1 LSNGFAIPERC
12 LLVQAALYV
21 DVGRIPIPDEIYL
34 SAPDRVA
41 DGPNSLT
48 RALRAKSL
56 CAWGSL
62 VEAFRRTDNWI
73 LASDWEPFSSWPLIE
88 EVEIDPELWSHEQII
103 FSRSQLAA
111 ESAAISRIYRVP
123 PLDREALLHLP
134 FLNETENFEN
144 ALDMETAF
152 LFSRITVQ
160 TADLFR
166 VFPRPAASGLTIE
179 TASKVGRPPK
189 YRWDDFFAEIIVR
202 TDLDG
207 LPETQAE
214 LIAQMAT
221 WCIENWGDQPAE
233 SVLKERTAEIFR
245 HRRKSRS

>member
-1 LSNGFAIPERC
+1 MGTGFEIPERC

-21 DVGRIPIPDEIYL
+21 DDGRIPIPDEIYL
-34 SAPDRVA
+34 SAPDRIG
-41 DGPNSLT
+41 DGPTALT

-56 CAWGSL
+56 SARGNL

-73 LASDWEPFSSWPLIE
+73 LASDWQPFSSWPLVE
-88 EVEIDPELWSHEQII
+88 DVEIDPELWSHEQII
-103 FSRSQLAA
+103 FPRSQLAA
-111 ESAAISRIYRVP
+111 ESAPVSRIYRVP
-123 PLDREALLHLP
+123 QLDREALLYLP
-134 FLNETENFEN
+134 ILNEEENFEN
-144 ALDMETAF
+144 ALNMETAF

-166 VFPRPAASGLTIE
+166 LFPRAATSGLTIQ

-202 TDLDG
+202 ADLDG
-207 LPETQAE
+207 LPQTQAE
-214 LIAQMAT
+214 LIGQMAT

-233 SVLKERTAEIFR
+233 SVLKERTAQIFR
-245 HRRKSRS
+245 HRRKSPS

>member
-1 LSNGFAIPERC
+1 LSTGLKIPERC

-21 DVGRIPIPDEIYL
+21 DVGRLPIPDEIYL

-41 DGPNSLT
+41 DGPNTLT
-48 RALRAKSL
+48 RALRAKL
-56 CAWGSL
+56 LLARGSL
-62 VEAFRRTDNWI
+62 VEAFRRTDDWPSV
-73 LASDWEPFSSWPLIE
+73 SDWFPFSSWPLIE
-88 EVEIDPELWSHEQII
+88 DVEIDPELWSHEQII

-111 ESAAISRIYRVP
+111 ESAAVSRIYRVP

-134 FLNETENFEN
+134 ILNETENFEN
-144 ALDMETAF
+144 ALHRETAF
-152 LFSRITVQ
+152 LFSRITIQ

-166 VFPRPAASGLTIE
+166 VFPRSITSGVTIE
-179 TASKVGRPPK
+179 TASKGGRPPK

-202 TDLDG
+202 ADLDG
-207 LPETQAE
+207 LPQTQAE